1 MDTAT
6 QYAFNQVLGLQFESF
21 KLLHDGVVY
30 TWDNPILGWLCRKA
44 VQYSLTPL
52 AVLIFK
58 IGVKRG

>member
-21 KLLHDGVVY
+21 KLLHNDVVY
-30 TWDNPILGWLCRKA
+30 TWDSPILGWLCRKA
-44 VQYSLTPL
+44 VSCGLTSL

-58 IGVKRG
+58 MGVKRG